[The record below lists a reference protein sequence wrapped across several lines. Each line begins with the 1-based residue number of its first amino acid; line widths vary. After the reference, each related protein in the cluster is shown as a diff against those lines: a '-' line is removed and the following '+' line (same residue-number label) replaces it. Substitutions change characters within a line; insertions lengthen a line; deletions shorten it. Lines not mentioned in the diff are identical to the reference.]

1 MENNPIQTGT
11 PVKKSASPAIAG
23 ILSLVFAV
31 ISIPFHN
38 AAGLVLAIIIGV
50 YGVIKGD
57 KLGKILSVLGIVIG
71 IIGFL
76 LFNPFQSSSQS
87 VTQSASPTTNSSVY
101 SNSTYNFQI
110 TPPASWLTNSSPQN
124 GIVAFAD
131 PNSPQSDHPAIIV
144 QILPGNNLNLDDF
157 VNSAITQSK
166 NAPGFSLINQQKL
179 GSGTNSYYLIEDNMS
194 SNTTGSVHSLMLIK
208 QASNGQYFLLSG
220 ESADGVWSTYAS
232 TIKNS
237 LLSFTN

>member
-1 MENNPIQTGT
+1 MENNPIQTGV
-11 PVKKSASPAIAG
+11 PVKNKK
-23 ILSLVFAV
+23 
-31 ISIPFHN
+31 SIPPVTAGVLALIFSILAIVFHN
-38 AAGLVLAIIIGV
+38 AAQAILAVIIGIF
-50 YGVIKGD
+50 GVIKGD
-57 KLGKILSVLGIVIG
+57 KLGKVLSILGIVVG
-71 IIGFL
+71 ILGFL
-76 LFNPFQSSSQS
+76 LFNPFQSSSQTS
-87 VTQSASPTTNSSVY
+87 IQPSSGVY

-110 TPPASWLTNSSPQN
+110 TPPTGWLVNSSPN
-124 GIVAFAD
+124 GGIVAFAD
-131 PNSPQSDHPAIIV
+131 KNASQSDHPAIMV

-179 GSGTNSYYLIEDNMS
+179 GSSTDSYYLIEDVVS
-194 SNTTGSVHSLMLIK
+194 DNTVGSVHSFMLIK
-208 QASNGQYFLLSG
+208 QASNGQYFLLTG